1 MNDMTDIT
9 GMKEVEEVA
18 DMIAERLSSR
28 FGACAFTAAEQE
40 AVKDLLRTKR
50 NAVRAFIWICGAV
63 MLWVLKDI
71 YVYLA
76 SHLALK

>member
-1 MNDMTDIT
+1 MSEI
-9 GMKEVEEVA
+9 KEAEQVA
-18 DMIAERLSSR
+18 DMIAERLAAK
-28 FGACAFTAAEQE
+28 FGACSFSRAEQE

-50 NAVRAFIWICGAV
+50 NAVRAFLWICGAV

>member
-1 MNDMTDIT
+1 MSEI
-9 GMKEVEEVA
+9 KEAEQVA
-18 DMIAERLSSR
+18 DMIAERLAAK
-28 FGACAFTAAEQE
+28 FGACAFSSAEQE

-50 NAVRAFIWICGAV
+50 NAVRAFLWICGAV
-63 MLWVLKDI
+63 MLWVLKDV

>member
-1 MNDMTDIT
+1 MQE
-9 GMKEVEEVA
+9 MKEAEQLAELVA
-18 DMIAERLSSR
+18 EKLAGHL
-28 FGACAFTAAEQE
+28 GACAFSAAEQE
-40 AVKDLLRTKR
+40 AIKDLLRTKR
-50 NAVRAFIWICGAV
+50 NAVRAFLWICGAV

>member
-1 MNDMTDIT
+1 MYE
-9 GMKEVEEVA
+9 MKDAEQVA

-28 FGACAFTAAEQE
+28 FGACSFTREEQE

-50 NAVRAFIWICGAV
+50 NAVRAFLWLCGAV
-63 MLWVLKDI
+63 MLWVLKDV

-76 SHLALK
+76 SHLALR